1 MITGLPN
8 HHPRGIMRGTP
19 YTARA
24 QRRLA
29 TLRRWLIALL
39 CIAAVGIAGRM
50 DMDDEI
56 VAEQMRA
63 DLERAAATVRAGD
76 GCRPL
81 GHRKAHTP
89 EQVARQCTTSERG
102 EQ

>member
-8 HHPRGIMRGTP
+8 HHPRRIMRGMP
-19 YTARA
+19 YSARA

-29 TLRRWLIALL
+29 KLRRWLIALL
-39 CIAAVGIAGRM
+39 CILAVGIAGRM
-50 DMDDEI
+50 EMDDEI
-56 VAEQMRA
+56 NAEQMRA
-63 DLERAAATVRAGD
+63 DLERAAATVRTGD

-102 EQ
+102 DQ